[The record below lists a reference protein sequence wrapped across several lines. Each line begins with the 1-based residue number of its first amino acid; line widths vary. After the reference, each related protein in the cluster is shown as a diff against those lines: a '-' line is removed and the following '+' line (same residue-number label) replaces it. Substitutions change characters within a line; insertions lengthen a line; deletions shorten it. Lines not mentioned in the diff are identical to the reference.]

1 MNLESLGAVSRSLFS
16 RAESAVVNH
25 LNLKLQ
31 SKATEQEVGRGLS
44 NEQNS
49 GSSTEE
55 LCKKL
60 DQIIRRLD
68 LLEELILEKPEY
80 QGLATSLRL
89 TKMGIG
95 MYGEPLKL
103 ASRLKNAE
111 SYLRQKP
118 IAQDDISRCIV
129 QALAVK
135 GPLNVSAITR
145 QVAQMRG
152 KSSRRIIR
160 ERVKQLLAKGIL
172 LKTEGRVPTYEL
184 VEKNG
189 Q

>member
-1 MNLESLGAVSRSLFS
+1 MNLESLAAVSRSLFS

-44 NEQNS
+44 SEQNS
-49 GSSTEE
+49 GSSAEE
-55 LCKKL
+55 LSKKL

-68 LLEELILEKPEY
+68 LLEELIVEKPEY

-160 ERVKQLLAKGIL
+160 ERVKQLLAEGIL